1 MRSVVLLLLL
11 LAFLGGYYLGH
22 MDNSPDLFRWL
33 GQTRAERT
41 NFDKHQPKPMAVEVG
56 GKTYVVGQ
64 KYASEFSKD

>member
-1 MRSVVLLLLL
+1 
-11 LAFLGGYYLGH
+11 